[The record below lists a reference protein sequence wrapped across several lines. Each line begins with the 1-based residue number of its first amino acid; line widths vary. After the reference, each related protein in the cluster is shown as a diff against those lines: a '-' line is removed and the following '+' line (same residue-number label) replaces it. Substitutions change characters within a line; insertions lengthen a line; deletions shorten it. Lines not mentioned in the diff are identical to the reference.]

1 MRTITDDLKLIK
13 DEISKS
19 DEFETTVVYL
29 NPKQTNLTEES
40 LLRKCSKNN

>member
-1 MRTITDDLKLIK
+1 MRTITDELKLIK

-29 NPKQTNLTEES
+29 NTKQTNLTEES
-40 LLRKCSKNN
+40 LLRKC